1 METQQAA
8 RTGSR
13 ASEFVEDVK
22 AGMNDAALQEKY
34 GLAKQKFYFYKA
46 TALDIIARQRQESA
60 PNRRRLSAKNVL
72 ADIKSGMDDEQLMI
86 KYNLLPRQL
95 QSVFRQIINAGLS
108 TPMEMSKRL
117 SITKSQVREAF
128 VEMGKAIREL
138 D

>member
-1 METQQAA
+1 
-8 RTGSR
+8 
-13 ASEFVEDVK
+13 
-22 AGMNDAALQEKY
+22 
-34 GLAKQKFYFYKA
+34 
-46 TALDIIARQRQESA
+46 
-60 PNRRRLSAKNVL
+60 VL

-86 KYNLLPRQL
+86 KYDLLPRQL

-108 TPMEMSKRL
+108 TPMEMSQRL